1 MKGKTI
7 VTGLAA
13 VSLVLALALV
23 VQARP
28 FRSGSR
34 DGGPGAA
41 IGGLKAVL
49 ELKLSEDQQAQLSNI
64 IIKYEEQRE
73 GLMGRMIEARK
84 KLAAVLKAEPF
95 DEKDAR
101 NAFEEVSE
109 VKEDLFVLRAK
120 MMSEMKGVLSPEQLQ
135 RLQERK
141 AQRHERIKERFEAWT
156 ERTD

>member
-109 VKEDLFVLRAK
+109 VKEDLFVLGAK

>member
-1 MKGKTI
+1 
-7 VTGLAA
+7 
-13 VSLVLALALV
+13 
-23 VQARP
+23 
-28 FRSGSR
+28 
-34 DGGPGAA
+34 
-41 IGGLKAVL
+41 
-49 ELKLSEDQQAQLSNI
+49 
-64 IIKYEEQRE
+64 
-73 GLMGRMIEARK
+73 MGRMIEARK

-101 NAFEEVSE
+101 NAFQEVSE

-141 AQRHERIKERFEAWT
+141 AQRHERIKQRFEAWT

>member
-101 NAFEEVSE
+101 NAFQEVSE
-109 VKEDLFVLRAK
+109 VKEDLFVLGAK

-141 AQRHERIKERFEAWT
+141 AQRHERIKQRFEAWT